1 MYIYIY
7 IYTYAFFFLCALH
20 CSANTSPIVLRLG
33 AANKPPCWQS
43 LAPGPPLLGSSRT
56 SAHTQYNAVYTDHHS
71 RIQAAC
77 GPHMAD
83 TMCSLI
89 QNTGPAWYP
98 SYGDSLKTDSSKA
111 WSCRQ
116 TSMLAKVFP
125 PRLQDL
131 YPRCQRLGPE
141 RRCQRLA
148 PGQCCQRLA
157 NDRSP
162 QRQRTSAA

>member
-1 MYIYIY
+1 MYVYIYVHIYIY
-7 IYTYAFFFLCALH
+7 IYTYAFFFFGALH

-33 AANKPPCWQS
+33 AANKPPCWQN

-77 GPHMAD
+77 GPLPDTQVHKSYQFGGRSPHMAD

-116 TSMLAKVFP
+116 TSMLA
-125 PRLQDL
+125 
-131 YPRCQRLGPE
+131 E
-141 RRCQRLA
+141 
-148 PGQCCQRLA
+148 PG
-157 NDRSP
+157 
-162 QRQRTSAA
+162 TSDPSTIAETDIIESFFV

>member
-1 MYIYIY
+1 MHSS
-7 IYTYAFFFLCALH
+7 FFVALH

-56 SAHTQYNAVYTDHHS
+56 SAHTPYNAVYTDHHS

-77 GPHMAD
+77 GPLPDTQVHKGYQFGGHSPHMAD

-131 YPRCQRLGPE
+131 CPRCQ
-141 RRCQRLA
+141 
-148 PGQCCQRLA
+148 
-157 NDRSP
+157 
-162 QRQRTSAA
+162 